1 MEYIKK
7 NCNVLITYLV
17 NNKINVFFGII
28 KKIKKITFH
37 IIKKNQE
44 VTIKKTFFIKN
55 PNFISLKINK

>member
-7 NCNVLITYLV
+7 NKNIVVTYLV
-17 NNKINVFFGII
+17 NNKISIFIGKV

-44 VTIKKTFFIKN
+44 IFVKKTFFVKN
-55 PNFISLKINK
+55 PNLISLKINK